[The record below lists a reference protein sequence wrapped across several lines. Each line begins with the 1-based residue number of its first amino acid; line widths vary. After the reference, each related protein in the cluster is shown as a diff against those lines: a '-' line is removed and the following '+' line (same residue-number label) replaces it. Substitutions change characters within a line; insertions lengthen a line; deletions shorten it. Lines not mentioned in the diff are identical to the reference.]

1 MAKISDPAVEEVRQA
16 LRRYVAEVEASPL
29 KQSSKWNFVLHAEN
43 FVRWLEDS
51 FNPGSRLQ

>member
-1 MAKISDPAVEEVRQA
+1 MEEVRQA
-16 LRRYVAEVEASPL
+16 LRRYVSEVEASPL